1 MKKSAKILSIILAL
15 VMILSAIP
23 VATFAADDDF
33 VINESGVL
41 TAYNGAGGDIVIPD
55 GVTAISSGVFYGN
68 TSITSVKFPSSVK
81 TIGYAAF
88 RDCTNLQTVTFSEGL
103 ELLDEEAFE
112 WCSKIQSL
120 ELPSSLRTI
129 KRVALYGINGIE
141 TLEIPEGVT
150 TIEFGALGNFANL
163 VSISFPASA
172 TSIGDD
178 LFSDCNKLVS
188 VTVAPD
194 NPVYDSRDNCNAII
208 ETATNTLI
216 DGCMGTVIPESV
228 TSLGRNAFFELPEL
242 KSITLP
248 DSITSI
254 GTCAFM
260 NCSALESITIPD
272 SVTSIGERAFAYDA
286 KLTSVTLHDGI
297 TSIGENAF
305 NNYGMLKTVYY
316 PCDDNVATIEGF
328 MSPHGTFTYTPIHDE
343 ITYTDN
349 GDGTHTGAC
358 TCCSFET
365 EKEAHNFV
373 DGICTLCGAKE
384 GFKTIREI
392 LDTVPDFPKNE
403 EDGWTNENGAKVYLI
418 FEGVWQIVFPDMQS
432 SVNNVVVKSGD
443 NYYESYVPDTIY
455 VTKDGVLDC
464 IIVSRSV
471 EGDLNGTYR
480 PACKHP
486 NAYTVPEKA
495 VTCTEDGHSAYLYC
509 PDCDEAL
516 EVYDVYV
523 ALNHA
528 YAEDVDGKAATC
540 TEDGLTDGKYCPD
553 CDTWIVPQEKIP
565 ATNHPN
571 AYNENGEAETC
582 SSSGVTP
589 GVYCP
594 DCDKY
599 ISGHETIDPHP
610 HSITDEYI
618 DNEDG
623 THSQFCEE
631 CGEPITVS
639 EHTFVNGVCVCGAKE
654 SLTILDVISTN
665 KDFPTDI
672 ANAWLNE
679 DGSTLIYKTDTNI
692 ILFATATGD
701 NTSTIGTDCTV
712 DEDGDNYK
720 FLNYFIFNMEDGVL
734 KSVSMIDQYSR
745 LKGTYAPHTH
755 AYTDSYVDNG
765 DGTHTGSCACG
776 AVNPE
781 KEAHTFVDGV
791 CVCGAKEVKEPEI
804 ISITE
809 KSDAIIGEL
818 VDLEVLISKPVKKLV
833 FVDAKGNTYT
843 YGTTSANTVSVVNN
857 DDGTQ
862 VWTVKLTVRHSAD
875 EYTVKVKEKS
885 SGSWSEKTYDL
896 NIEGKKPPVYDEIIS
911 VEVPDEANNE
921 IKYGTHDVV
930 ITTGK
935 DVSRVQIAYA
945 GTTATYSKSSSKVT
959 VEEDGDTL
967 VWTIS
972 FNFFKNDLITY
983 DFSSRSSTG
992 SWKAF
997 GESKVIYTYKK
1008 TSEMK

>member
-23 VATFAADDDF
+23 MASFAADDDF
-33 VINESGVL
+33 VINGSGVL

-55 GVTAISSGVFYGN
+55 GVTAIGDGAFYGN

-81 TIGYAAF
+81 TIGFGAF

-103 ELLDEEAFE
+103 ELLKEEAFE
-112 WCSKIQSL
+112 WCEKIESL
-120 ELPSSLRTI
+120 ELPSSLKTI
-129 KRVALYGINGIE
+129 ERAALTGIGVT

-150 TIEFGALGNFANL
+150 TICDMGLNDLYNL
-163 VSISFPASA
+163 ESISFPASA
-172 TSIGDD
+172 TSIGFE
-178 LFSDCNKLVS
+178 LFTECNKLAR
-188 VTVAPD
+188 VTVDPA

-208 ETATNTLI
+208 ETATNKLV
-216 DGCMGTVIPESV
+216 DGCISTVIPDSV
-228 TSLGRNAFFELPEL
+228 TSLGDGAFLEIKSLE
-242 KSITLP
+242 SITIP
-248 DSITSI
+248 NSVTSI
-254 GTCAFM
+254 GVVAFYFDIG
-260 NCSALESITIPD
+260 LKSITIPD
-272 SVTSIGERAFAYDA
+272 SVTSIEERAFQYSG
-286 KLTSVTLHDGI
+286 LTSITLHDGI
-297 TSIGENAF
+297 TSIGANAF
-305 NNYGMLKTVYY
+305 DNDGNLKTVYY
-316 PCDDNVATIEGF
+316 PCDDNVETIKGF
-328 MSPHGTFTYTPIHDE
+328 MSPHGDYTYIPIHDE

-365 EKEAHNFV
+365 EKEVHNFV
-373 DGICTLCGAKE
+373 DNVCTVCGAEKA
-384 GFKTIREI
+384 FKTIREI
-392 LDTVPDFPKNE
+392 LDTVPDFPTNE
-403 EDGWTNENGAKVYLI
+403 EDGWTNENGAKVYLT
-418 FEGVWQIVFPDMQS
+418 FEGIWHIVFPDMQS
-432 SVNNVVVKSGD
+432 GVNNVVVKSGD

-455 VTKDGVLDC
+455 VMKDGVLDC

-471 EGDLNGTYR
+471 EGNLNGTYR

-495 VTCTEDGHSAYLYC
+495 VTCTEDGHSPYLYC

-553 CDTWIVPQEKIP
+553 CDTWLVKQEVIP
-565 ATNHPN
+565 ALNHKN

-594 DCDKY
+594 DCDTY
-599 ISGHETIDPHP
+599 ISGHEIIDPHP

-631 CGEPITVS
+631 CGEPIITK
-639 EHTFVNGVCVCGAKE
+639 EHTFVDGVCVCGALKPV
-654 SLTILDVISTN
+654 TVLDVISTN

-679 DGSTLIYKTDTNI
+679 DGSTLIYKTDTNT
-692 ILFATATGD
+692 ILFATAAGD
-701 NTSTIGTDCTV
+701 NNWNIGTDCTV
-712 DEDGDNYK
+712 NKDGDNYK
-720 FLNYFIFNMEDGVL
+720 FLNDFIFNMEDGVL
-734 KSVSMIDQYSR
+734 KSVTMIDQYSS

-781 KEAHTFVDGV
+781 KEEHTFVDGI
-791 CVCGAKEVKEPEI
+791 CVCGAKEPAKEPEI

-818 VDLEVLISKPVKKLV
+818 VDLEVLVSKPVKKV
-833 FVDAKGNTYT
+833 AFIDANGNTFT
-843 YGTTSANTVSVVNN
+843 YAATSANTVSVVNN

-862 VWTVKLTVRHSAD
+862 VWTVKLTVRHSVD
-875 EYTVKVKEKS
+875 EYDVKIKERS
-885 SGSWSEKTYDL
+885 SGSWSEKTYEL
-896 NIEGKKPPVYDEIIS
+896 NIEGKKPAVYDEIIS

-921 IKYGTHDVV
+921 IKYGTHDII

-945 GTTATYSKSSSKVT
+945 GTTATYTKSSSKAT

-972 FNFFKNDLITY
+972 FNFYKNDLITY
-983 DFSSRSSTG
+983 DFSSRKSTG

-997 GESKVIYTYKK
+997 SESKVIYTYKN